1 MRLMYDASCAVQ
13 GLSVVILFKP
23 AIKATVF
30 IGGIMNLIEPVLLG
44 VSLAMDALAVSLALG
59 AVERSKFNWRK
70 ILLTALSFGI
80 FQAAMPLTGWFGG
93 SLFGS
98 FAQTCGRILA
108 SLLLAGIGGKMIYES
123 CKSDKENDDITAF
136 NFWRLIVLSFATSID
151 ALLVG
156 VSYACLKR
164 TSILPDAIVIGAVT
178 FLISAAG
185 CIAGRRFG
193 NLFGGKCE
201 ILGGLVLIGIGVK
214 VLLFG

>member
-1 MRLMYDASCAVQ
+1 MYDALCARTGSFRRYPVQ
-13 GLSVVILFKP
+13 AGNQSDGLY
-23 AIKATVF
+23 
-30 IGGIMNLIEPVLLG
+30 GGIMNLIEPVLLG
-44 VSLAMDALAVSLALG
+44 ISLAMDALAVSLTLG
-59 AVERSKFNWRK
+59 AVERRQFNWRK

-80 FQAAMPLTGWFGG
+80 FQAAMPLIGWFGG

-98 FAQTCGRILA
+98 FVQTYGRILA
-108 SLLLAGIGGKMIYES
+108 SLLLAGIGGKMICEA
-123 CKSDKENDDITAF
+123 CRSDEENDITAF

-151 ALLVG
+151 ALLIG

-164 TSILPDAIVIGAVT
+164 TSILPDAAVIGTVT

-185 CIAGRRFG
+185 CTAGRRFG

-201 ILGGLVLIGIGVK
+201 ILGGLVLIGIGIK